1 MHGRDRKMRR
11 PAIAQGA
18 DDDGDDDFEAVE
30 KVKTAYGQNINM
42 IERSPTSEVMQSTF
56 EASPGASE
64 ASPGANSSAYHGDED
79 SDLF

>member
-1 MHGRDRKMRR
+1 MHGRDRKARR

-30 KVKTAYGQNINM
+30 KVKTAYGQNISM
-42 IERSPTSEVMQSTF
+42 IERSPTSSTF